1 MSADYKRNNLWHK
14 GLLIL
19 CVPLLFEL
27 VLVSSV
33 WSLFSQSESKAG
45 DIAESRQLLIEVG
58 SLSTHLVQAA
68 SNVMAFCFTGGDN
81 YRTDYNSDVAL
92 VQNALHEIKSFP
104 PRPERARYLNALETQ
119 TATILKALA
128 ERSELKESG
137 HLGFATVFSGMDELE
152 QGFLS
157 FKQAVTSLGQH
168 ERQQL
173 GGQSLVQ
180 QQIVGFLK
188 LVLILAVVVSI
199 LITALLAIYF
209 YRQIVSRMAVLEENG
224 RRIGSRSP
232 LLPVMDGDDNF
243 AQVDRTLH
251 NAAASLSL
259 AENEKQRMIS
269 MMGHDLRTPLTSV
282 QITLALLSEGAY
294 GDLDKD
300 GVDRLQRAESNL
312 GELINMIS
320 DFLDLQRSSGDAMKL
335 RRETVDIKELVAG
348 VTEKLAD
355 IGERKGVRL
364 EVRGKPVSMRVD
376 KTLLERALQN
386 VIGNALKFTARDS
399 TVAVSV
405 NVGQDGALAVIEV
418 ADQGPGIAEADL
430 EKIFEPYVQAS
441 VAPGSGAQ
449 PASTTAPVPAPGTT
463 ASTSP
468 STGLGLAI
476 ARKFIVLHGGT
487 IEAHNNVPPPGACF
501 VIKLPLQQQTDES
514 HFGALTTG

>member
-33 WSLFSQSESKAG
+33 WSLFSQSESKAI

-81 YRTDYNSDVAL
+81 YRTDYNNDLAA
-92 VQNALHEIKSFP
+92 VQNAVREIESFP
-104 PRPERARYLNALETQ
+104 PKPERARYLRALEKQ
-119 TATILKALA
+119 TATILKALD
-128 ERSELKESG
+128 ERKQLKESG
-137 HLGFATVFSGMDELE
+137 RLGFATVFSGMDELE

-157 FKQAVTSLGQH
+157 FKQAVTNLGQH

-173 GGQSLVQ
+173 GGQSQVQ

-188 LVLILAVVVSI
+188 LVLILAVVVSV
-199 LITALLAIYF
+199 LITAMLAVYF
-209 YRQIVSRMAVLEENG
+209 YRQIVARMAVLEENG
-224 RRIGSRSP
+224 RRIGSRAP
-232 LLPVMDGDDNF
+232 LLPVMAGDDNF
-243 AQVDRTLH
+243 AQVDKTLH
-251 NAAASLSL
+251 SAAESLSL
-259 AENEKQRMIS
+259 AEKEKQRMIS

-300 GVDRLQRAESNL
+300 GVDRLQRAESSL

-320 DFLDLQRSSGDAMKL
+320 DFLDLQRTSVDTITL
-335 RRETVDIKELVAG
+335 RREDVNLYELVDG
-348 VTEKLAD
+348 VVEKLAD
-355 IGERKGVRL
+355 IGVRKGVRID
-364 EVRGKPVSMRVD
+364 VRAEPAEARLD
-376 KTLLERALQN
+376 KILLERVLQN

-399 TVAVSV
+399 TVAVSLRLEDE
-405 NVGQDGALAVIEV
+405 GRFAVIEV

-430 EKIFEPYVQAS
+430 QRIFEPYVQAS
-441 VAPGSGAQ
+441 APADRDA
-449 PASTTAPVPAPGTT
+449 PASTASTAPST
-463 ASTSP
+463 ASTAP

-476 ARKFIVLHGGT
+476 ARKFVALHGGT
-487 IEAHNNVPPPGACF
+487 IEARNNVPPPGACF
-501 VIKLPLQQQTDES
+501 VIKLPLHQQTDQTS
-514 HFGALTTG
+514 